1 MWARS
6 WFVMAEQTLVEE
18 MNELQVDGSIKVI
31 ILFLYRD
38 KYTVESQLEASLACG
53 KMHAVI

>member
-1 MWARS
+1 
-6 WFVMAEQTLVEE
+6 MAEQTLVEE